1 MSGILYCT
9 IKYKCIEL
17 IIHSFFCNQGNIIDF
32 YHNVESMRYCM
43 DVCKSLSSK
52 DCNWISYNQEKE
64 LCLALETCNLDSS
77 NKEFLSANESC
88 AT

>member
-1 MSGILYCT
+1 
-9 IKYKCIEL
+9 
-17 IIHSFFCNQGNIIDF
+17 
-32 YHNVESMRYCM
+32 M
-43 DVCKSLSSK
+43 DVVCKSLSSK

-88 AT
+88 DT